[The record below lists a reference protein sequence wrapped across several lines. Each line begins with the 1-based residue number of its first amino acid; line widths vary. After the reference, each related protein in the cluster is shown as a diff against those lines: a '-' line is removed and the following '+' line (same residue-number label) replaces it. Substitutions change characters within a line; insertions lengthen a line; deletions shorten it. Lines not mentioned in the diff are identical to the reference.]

1 MINRSRQLLRFCFLL
16 SDLVLTTVAWFA
28 AYFVRF
34 QSGWMVLEKDTP
46 DFYFCWRQ
54 SRCAFRWWRSTA

>member
-28 AYFVRF
+28 AAV
-34 QSGWMVLEKDTP
+34 SMSTTLL
-46 DFYFCWRQ
+46 
-54 SRCAFRWWRSTA
+54 RSSFIKVESL